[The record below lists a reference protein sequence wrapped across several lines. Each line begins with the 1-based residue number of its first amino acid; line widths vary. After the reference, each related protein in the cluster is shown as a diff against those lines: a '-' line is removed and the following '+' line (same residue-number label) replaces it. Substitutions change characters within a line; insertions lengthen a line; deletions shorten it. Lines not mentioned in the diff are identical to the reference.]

1 MKNLIVL
8 SLVLVFVSCGVKE
21 PYEAFKKENK
31 EEVAISFGVS
41 SFVINALVWNKEF
54 RDFRKQISGI
64 KKYNVLVSKSNSA
77 FIKSNFDTFLKQNNY
92 EEIVYTAKGNDKVR
106 IFSFEKGEQLKEV
119 LLEIENGSEVVLVK
133 VQGNLKIND
142 FQKLVAFNEV
152 N

>member
-1 MKNLIVL
+1 MKNLIVI
-8 SLVLVFVSCGVKE
+8 SLVLVLVSCGVNT
-21 PYEAFKKENK
+21 PYETFRKENK
-31 EEVAISFGVS
+31 EEISISFGVS
-41 SFVINALVWNKEF
+41 SFVVNSLVWDKDF

-64 KKYNVLVSKSNSA
+64 KKYSVLVSKSNST
-77 FIKSNFDTFLKQNNY
+77 FVKNNFDTFLKHNNY
-92 EEIVYTAKGNDKVR
+92 EEIVYTAKGNEKIR

-119 LLEIENGSEVVLVK
+119 LVEIENDSQVVLVK